1 MHPSLFKWSW
11 YLTLKIGLHCG
22 QNVTHLF
29 IQIVWRKSALTW
41 LLSSGK
47 NLLSA
52 KSYWINSFKAFC
64 DNFRKIW
71 SINKTLNAWNE
82 RVEGR
87 RELVW
92 NGEAMQHVLVCE
104 VHRRQKQ
111 KNKGKRKDG
120 ELLKISKHVKPSPG
134 NIIGSWILSY
144 FGG

>member
-1 MHPSLFKWSW
+1 M
-11 YLTLKIGLHCG
+11 
-22 QNVTHLF
+22 
-29 IQIVWRKSALTW
+29 
-41 LLSSGK
+41 
-47 NLLSA
+47 
-52 KSYWINSFKAFC
+52 
-64 DNFRKIW
+64 
-71 SINKTLNAWNE
+71 
-82 RVEGR
+82 
-87 RELVW
+87 W